1 MFGKNIVTLI
11 KRGPNSSRLLT
22 SERDQSLPVAY
33 RTVRRSVPVKSCE
46 SVRHCTVQEITFGK
60 AHSRCLNGLEVH
72 RKLAGNRERKC
83 AENCN

>member
-1 MFGKNIVTLI
+1 MMFGKNIVTLI

-60 AHSRCLNGLEVH
+60 VHSR
-72 RKLAGNRERKC
+72 
-83 AENCN
+83 